1 MINPLGFTLENYDA
15 VGRYRDK
22 ENGQPVDASGWY
34 VSLALGESWYS
45 SFLGRWFR
53 GHLGEDWFRTSGTTL
68 GEPVYAAEISLM
80 IQNRHVFCASQ
91 GQQVSQEQIFQVA
104 SQRILEQKL
113 LAQEAVRF
121 GLKPDETKVAEM
133 MKLTEQQAGGRA
145 TLEAMMLEAGTSL
158 SALEE
163 IFREMELGRIFIE
176 QQIRPTIEV
185 TDEEVA
191 AFYKENPQFFE
202 TSEQV
207 HARHIL
213 FTVDDGADAAA
224 DAAAKANA
232 EAAHQRAVA
241 GEDFAELAKE
251 LSEGPSGPSGGDL
264 GYFEKERMVPA
275 FADAAFALE
284 PGEISPVVK
293 TQFGYHVIKVEERR
307 DAGTIPM
314 DEADT
319 RIRQMLANQK
329 AGDTTAALIQTLGE
343 NADIEFYDENGK
355 RVEDTQA
362 PATAGP

>member
-1 MINPLGFTLENYDA
+1 MKHMTTLAVIAALLVVAGGVCAQDATPQATTPLNPLVMKVN
-15 VGRYRDK
+15 
-22 ENGQPVDASGWY
+22 
-34 VSLALGESWYS
+34 
-45 SFLGRWFR
+45 
-53 GHLGEDWFRTSGTTL
+53 

-80 IQNRHVFCASQ
+80 MQNIQGYLASQ

-104 SQRILEQKL
+104 SQRIVEQKL

-163 IFREMELGRIFIE
+163 IFREMELGRVFIE

-213 FTVDDGADAAA
+213 FTVDDDADAAA

-251 LSEGPSGPSGGDL
+251 LSEGPSGPNGGDL

-275 FADAAFALE
+275 FADAAFALQ

-293 TQFGYHVIKVEERR
+293 TQFGYHVIKVEDRR
-307 DAGTIPM
+307 DAGTTPM
-314 DEADT
+314 EEAET

-343 NADIEFYDENGK
+343 SADIEFYDENGK
-355 RVEDTQA
+355 RVENTEA
-362 PATAGP
+362 PAAAGP